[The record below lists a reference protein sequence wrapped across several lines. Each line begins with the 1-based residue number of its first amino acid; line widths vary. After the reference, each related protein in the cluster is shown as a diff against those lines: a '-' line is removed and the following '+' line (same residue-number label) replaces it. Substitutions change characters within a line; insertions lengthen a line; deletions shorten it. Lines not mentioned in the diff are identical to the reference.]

1 MPLLPDVQFGSATEP
16 VDWRNMPDDGM
27 PDDDSVPEE
36 SSVDLVGMLGFDP
49 LDDDGEV
56 EKMDVAADLALEPY
70 VPLAKAL
77 PQVVLAQNRLH
88 EKTRQFLHDLGIK
101 LAEEVRRHG
110 RA

>member
-1 MPLLPDVQFGSATEP
+1 MLPDVQFGSATEL
-16 VDWRNMPDDGM
+16 VDWRNMPDDS

-36 SSVDLVGMLGFDP
+36 SSADLVGMLGFDP

-56 EKMDVAADLALEPY
+56 EKMDVASPTFLEPY
-70 VPLAKAL
+70 FPLSKAL
-77 PQVVLAQNRLH
+77 PQVVLAQNRLQ
-88 EKTRQFLHDLGIK
+88 EKTRQFLHDLGIQ